1 MANPDLT
8 KNQLIINALEH
19 MDVGMLDILLDDEKT
34 YQCATK
40 EVFLQK
46 LSKLFKNFQQEND
59 SFFSGPTG

>member
-1 MANPDLT
+1 MANPNLT
-8 KNQLIINALEH
+8 KSQLIINALEQ

-40 EVFLQK
+40 EVFLKK

-59 SFFSGPTG
+59 SL